1 MKNLCSLSSKIK
13 LVLILIFFL
22 SSNLC
27 IGNEYIVFNKLFK
40 GSGSS
45 YTLNNSSIST
55 ISAVTGV
62 GFKFTSQASTFA
74 TSLDGGSNV
83 QGTITYSNNGV
94 VTSISGTISRLFKTG
109 NTKDG
114 FYLYVNSTTAYL
126 IIIPGRESEFSAG
139 NSYNSDGS
147 FSYNDVVTVKDNQ
160 YAASNVRVDLPNATD
175 VNENANDLNAY
186 FTLSFSASRTS
197 SNGGVSFTPSIVNG
211 TTSSS
216 DLSSTI
222 YYRKNSSDSWST
234 VPSGGISVLYS
245 ENTIYLKVAITSDN
259 LPECAE
265 NFNLETGA
273 FTGSGA
279 SQINN
284 NYGVFGSANIIDDND
299 PLIWDG
305 SSSTNWDLA
314 DNWTPALSPN
324 SCYYIQIPAS
334 LSNYPDFTLS
344 STNTT
349 IAGLNIASGA
359 KLKLT
364 SGTLSVK
371 GPVVNDDNTNG
382 VYSDGTLELNGT
394 SAQTISGTGLFHN
407 VKINNANGVS
417 LSSGSTIITGI
428 LTPTAG
434 EITTNGRLVFRQNA
448 TDHGEVGQ
456 ISGCPRTVFTGN
468 VTIERYIPASN
479 RSFRFLTP
487 GVTTSTSIKQNWQEN
502 SNVTDPNAYP
512 NTTVG
517 SNNPILGYGT
527 HITGSTTGLNGFDAT
542 LTGNPSMY
550 TFNRSNQTW
559 EAIGNT
565 NTNTFSAGEAYRVL
579 IRGSRSTDLTS
590 NTPTIQ
596 ATTIRTTGALTTCDC
611 SFSTQPGTGVVGLL
625 SSTVGNYS
633 FIGNP
638 YWSVVD
644 FNSLTI
650 SGIEDNIYYWDP
662 TLAGSNNR
670 GVYVTYNKAN
680 NSKTIP
686 ASQVDQYIQPGQAFF
701 VKTTNS
707 TPSIAF
713 GESKKSN
720 GNKKNIFE
728 INRDIKA
735 PLEGSGPNVTNESSS
750 AIEKMF
756 ISLRM
761 KGMPN
766 NGISDGCLLS
776 YSDNFSI
783 AYGKEDASKMSNLDE
798 NIALVNDEIKHAILG
813 KKSDQILSNDTTHIS
828 LWNLY
833 EKTYTLEID
842 PRGMANDQ
850 KIYFVNNKNNTSTL
864 LKNNQLFEYE
874 FQPRAGEKTIND
886 FSIIV
891 GNQKGIEKNV
901 ERLLIYPNPAKDEI
915 QFILPNHE
923 IANWAKIFDTNGKL
937 IITTPIKQAENK
949 LRTSNLPKGNYL
961 LEIKTA
967 NRSFTSMFNK
977 L

>member
-1 MKNLCSLSSKIK
+1 
-13 LVLILIFFL
+13 
-22 SSNLC
+22 
-27 IGNEYIVFNKLFK
+27 
-40 GSGSS
+40 
-45 YTLNNSSIST
+45 
-55 ISAVTGV
+55 
-62 GFKFTSQASTFA
+62 
-74 TSLDGGSNV
+74 
-83 QGTITYSNNGV
+83 
-94 VTSISGTISRLFKTG
+94 
-109 NTKDG
+109 
-114 FYLYVNSTTAYL
+114 
-126 IIIPGRESEFSAG
+126 
-139 NSYNSDGS
+139 
-147 FSYNDVVTVKDNQ
+147 
-160 YAASNVRVDLPNATD
+160 
-175 VNENANDLNAY
+175 
-186 FTLSFSASRTS
+186 
-197 SNGGVSFTPSIVNG
+197 
-211 TTSSS
+211 
-216 DLSSTI
+216 
-222 YYRKNSSDSWST
+222 
-234 VPSGGISVLYS
+234 
-245 ENTIYLKVAITSDN
+245 
-259 LPECAE
+259 
-265 NFNLETGA
+265 
-273 FTGSGA
+273 
-279 SQINN
+279 
-284 NYGVFGSANIIDDND
+284 
-299 PLIWDG
+299 
-305 SSSTNWDLA
+305 
-314 DNWTPALSPN
+314 
-324 SCYYIQIPAS
+324 
-334 LSNYPDFTLS
+334 
-344 STNTT
+344 
-349 IAGLNIASGA
+349 
-359 KLKLT
+359 
-364 SGTLSVK
+364 
-371 GPVVNDDNTNG
+371 
-382 VYSDGTLELNGT
+382 
-394 SAQTISGTGLFHN
+394 
-407 VKINNANGVS
+407 
-417 LSSGSTIITGI
+417 
-428 LTPTAG
+428 
-434 EITTNGRLVFRQNA
+434 
-448 TDHGEVGQ
+448 
-456 ISGCPRTVFTGN
+456 
-468 VTIERYIPASN
+468 
-479 RSFRFLTP
+479 
-487 GVTTSTSIKQNWQEN
+487 
-502 SNVTDPNAYP
+502 
-512 NTTVG
+512 
-517 SNNPILGYGT
+517 
-527 HITGSTTGLNGFDAT
+527 

-579 IRGSRSTDLTS
+579 IRGSRATDLRT
-590 NTPTIQ
+590 NTPSLDATIIR
-596 ATTIRTTGALTTCDC
+596 ATGTLTTCDC
-611 SFSTQPGTGVVGLL
+611 SFSYQSGTGVVGLL
-625 SSTVGNYS
+625 SNTVGNYS

-662 TLAGSNNR
+662 TVSGSQNR
-670 GVYVTYNKAN
+670 GAYVTYNRTNGNQN
-680 NSKTIP
+680 NS
-686 ASQVDQYIQPGQAFF
+686 SRVNQYIQPGQAFF

-720 GNKKNIFE
+720 GNKTNIFE

-735 PLEGSGPNVTNESSS
+735 PLEGSGPNVTNEQSS

-766 NGISDGCLLS
+766 NSISDGCLLS
-776 YSDNFSI
+776 YSENFSN
-783 AYGKEDASKMSNLDE
+783 AYGREDASKMSNLDE

-850 KIYFVNNKNNTSTL
+850 KIYFVNNKNSTSTL

>member
-1 MKNLCSLSSKIK
+1 MKNLYSLSYKIK

-22 SSNLC
+22 SANVC
-27 IGNEYIVFNKLFK
+27 VGNEYIVFNKLFK

-45 YTLNNSSIST
+45 YTLNSNSIST

-62 GFKFTSQASTFA
+62 GFRFTSQSSTFA
-74 TSLDGGSNV
+74 TSLDGGNNV
-83 QGTITYSNNGV
+83 QGTITYLNNGV

-114 FYLYVNSTTAYL
+114 FYFYVNSTTAYL
-126 IIIPGRESEFSAG
+126 IIIPGRESEFSSG

-147 FSYNDVVTVKDNQ
+147 FDYNDVFSVKNTQ

-186 FTLSFSASRTS
+186 FTLSFSANRTS

-234 VPSGGISVLYS
+234 IPAGGISVLYS
-245 ENTIYLKVAITSDN
+245 ENTIYFKVAITSDN
-259 LPECAE
+259 VPECTE

-284 NYGVFGSANIIDDND
+284 NYGVFGSGNIIDDND
-299 PLIWDG
+299 PLIWNG

-314 DNWTPALSPN
+314 ANWTPNLSPG
-324 SCYYIQIPAS
+324 SCYYVQIPAS
-334 LSNYPDFTLS
+334 LSNYPDFTSS

-349 IAGLNIASGA
+349 IAGLNIASGG

-371 GPVVNDDNTNG
+371 GPVVNNDNTNG

-394 SAQTISGTGLFHN
+394 SAQTISGTGLFHD
-407 VKINNANGVS
+407 VKINNAAGVS

-428 LTPTAG
+428 LTPAAG

-456 ISGCPRTVFTGN
+456 ITGCPRTVFTGN

-502 SNVTDPNAYP
+502 SNVTNPNAYP
-512 NTTVG
+512 NTTAG
-517 SNNPILGYGT
+517 SNNPNLGYGT

-542 LTGNPSMY
+542 LTGNPSLFS
-550 TFNRSNQTW
+550 FNQGTQLWTS
-559 EAIGNT
+559 ISNT
-565 NTNTFSAGEAYRVL
+565 NTQTLSIGEAYRIL
-579 IRGSRSTDLTS
+579 IRGSRATDLTS
-590 NTPTIQ
+590 NTPSID
-596 ATTIRTTGALTTCDC
+596 ATTIRTVGALTTCDYV
-611 SFSTQPGTGVVGLL
+611 FNTGSVVPL
-625 SSTVGNYS
+625 SSTTGNYS

-644 FNSLTI
+644 WNSLTI
-650 SGIEDNIYYWDP
+650 SGVEDNIYYWDP
-662 TLAGSNNR
+662 TVSGSNNR
-670 GVYVTYNKAN
+670 GAYVTYNRTNGNQN
-680 NSKTIP
+680 N
-686 ASQVDQYIQPGQAFF
+686 ASRVDRYIQPGQAFF

-707 TPSIAF
+707 TPSITF

-728 INRDIKA
+728 INKDIKA
-735 PLEGSGPNVTNESSS
+735 PLEGSELNITNAASPK
-750 AIEKMF
+750 IEKLY
-756 ISLRM
+756 ISLRI
-761 KGMPN
+761 KDFPN
-766 NGISDGCLLS
+766 NINSDGCLLS
-776 YSDNFSI
+776 YSDNFSDS
-783 AYGKEDASKMSNLDE
+783 YGREDASKLQNLDE
-798 NIALVNDEIKHAILG
+798 NIALFSDGVNYAIMG
-813 KKSDQILSNDTTHIS
+813 KKSIQQDATDTATIS
-828 LWNLY
+828 LWNLN
-833 EKTYTLEID
+833 EKPYVIKID
-842 PRGMANDQ
+842 PSSFDKTKNL
-850 KIYFVNNKNNTSTL
+850 YFINKKNNTSLL
-864 LKNNQLFEYE
+864 LKPDEPFEYE
-874 FQPRAGEKTIND
+874 FQPLPGQKSSADFAIAVGGSRAATEGFAKANKLIVYPNPTSNELHYVLPAGEKATSIRIYNETGQTVILESGNAVSNTIKLLLLR
-886 FSIIV
+886 
-891 GNQKGIEKNV
+891 KGKYWLEVKT
-901 ERLLIYPNPAKDEI
+901 L
-915 QFILPNHE
+915 
-923 IANWAKIFDTNGKL
+923 TNKM
-937 IITTPIKQAENK
+937 ITSFHKQ
-949 LRTSNLPKGNYL
+949 
-961 LEIKTA
+961 
-967 NRSFTSMFNK
+967 
-977 L
+977 

>member
-1 MKNLCSLSSKIK
+1 MKRFKRIASP
-13 LVLILIFFL
+13 FFL
-22 SSNLC
+22 FLC
-27 IGNEYIVFNKLFK
+27 FACTQTYAQEYIVFNAVRFTSSKTNNQLDNIQNI
-40 GSGSS
+40 SGS
-45 YTLNNSSIST
+45 
-55 ISAVTGV
+55 
-62 GFKFTSQASTFA
+62 GFKFTSQNSTFA
-74 TSLDGGSNV
+74 LSKT
-83 QGTITYSNNGV
+83 SNNVNGTLTYINSSGTKISYSGSIEGKF
-94 VTSISGTISRLFKTG
+94 TSGNSTIGLYFISGTNYFILVVPGFESHGDLDNNDDPNFNSSGPDSEVESLKTTQQASNNVVVTMG
-109 NTKDG
+109 DASATESS
-114 FYLYVNSTTAYL
+114 STT
-126 IIIPGRESEFSAG
+126 
-139 NSYNSDGS
+139 
-147 FSYNDVVTVKDNQ
+147 
-160 YAASNVRVDLPNATD
+160 YAT
-175 VNENANDLNAY
+175 
-186 FTLSFSASRTS
+186 FTLSFTQNRSLNNTIT
-197 SNGGVSFTPSIVNG
+197 FTPTLTNG
-211 TTSSS
+211 TATSG
-216 DLSSTI
+216 DDFSTSMS
-222 YYRKNSSDSWST
+222 YSTDNSNWT
-234 VPSGGISVLYS
+234 
-245 ENTIYLKVAITSDN
+245 AITTTVSVAYDKN
-259 LPECAE
+259 TVYIRCSITDDTRPECVE
-265 NFNLETGA
+265 NFTLSTG
-273 FTGSGA
+273 TLTHSGTREVDNY
-279 SQINN
+279 SGVYGIGTINDN
-284 NYGVFGSANIIDDND
+284 ND
-299 PLIWDG
+299 PLIWNG

-314 DNWTPALSPN
+314 ANWTPNDLSPG
-324 SCYYIQIPAS
+324 SCYYVQIPAS
-334 LSNYPDFTLS
+334 LSRYPDFISS

-382 VYSDGTLELNGT
+382 VYGDGTLELNGT

-407 VKINNANGVS
+407 VKINNAAGVS
-417 LSSGSTIITGI
+417 LSSGSIIITGK

-456 ISGCPRTVFTGN
+456 ITGCPRTVFTGN
-468 VTIERYIPASN
+468 VTIERYIPSSN

-502 SNVTDPNAYP
+502 SNVNNPNAYP

-550 TFNRSNQTW
+550 TFNKSNQTW

-579 IRGSRSTDLTS
+579 IRGSRATDLRT
-590 NTPTIQ
+590 NTPSLDATI
-596 ATTIRTTGALTTCDC
+596 IRTTGTLTTCDC
-611 SFSTQPGTGVVGLL
+611 SFSYQSGTGVVGLL
-625 SSTVGNYS
+625 SNTVGNYS

-662 TLAGSNNR
+662 TVSGSQNR
-670 GVYVTYNKAN
+670 GAYVTYNRTNGNQN
-680 NSKTIP
+680 NS
-686 ASQVDQYIQPGQAFF
+686 SRVNQYIQPGQAFF

-720 GNKKNIFE
+720 GNKTNIFE
-728 INRDIKA
+728 INKGLET
-735 PLEGSGPNVTNESSS
+735 PVEGSGPNVTNEPSS

-776 YSDNFSI
+776 YSDNFSN

>member
-1 MKNLCSLSSKIK
+1 MKRFKRIASSIFLFLC
-13 LVLILIFFL
+13 FAC
-22 SSNLC
+22 NQTYAQ
-27 IGNEYIVFNKLFK
+27 EYIVFNAVRYTSSKTNNQLNNIQNI
-40 GSGSS
+40 SGS
-45 YTLNNSSIST
+45 
-55 ISAVTGV
+55 
-62 GFKFTSQASTFA
+62 GFKFTSQNSTFA
-74 TSLDGGSNV
+74 LSKT
-83 QGTITYSNNGV
+83 SNNING
-94 VTSISGTISRLFKTG
+94 TLTYINSSGTKISYSGSIEGKFISNGQGSPTIGLYFISGTNYFILVVPGYESDGDLDDNDDPSFNSSGIETAVDALKTTQQASNNVVVTMG
-109 NTKDG
+109 DASATESS
-114 FYLYVNSTTAYL
+114 STT
-126 IIIPGRESEFSAG
+126 
-139 NSYNSDGS
+139 
-147 FSYNDVVTVKDNQ
+147 
-160 YAASNVRVDLPNATD
+160 YAT
-175 VNENANDLNAY
+175 
-186 FTLSFSASRTS
+186 FTLSFTQNRSLNNTIT
-197 SNGGVSFTPSIVNG
+197 FTPTLTNG
-211 TTSSS
+211 TATSG
-216 DLSSTI
+216 DDFSTSMS
-222 YYRKNSSDSWST
+222 YSTDNSNWT
-234 VPSGGISVLYS
+234 
-245 ENTIYLKVAITSDN
+245 AITTTVSVAYDKN
-259 LPECAE
+259 TVYIRCSITDDTRPECVE
-265 NFNLETGA
+265 NFTLSTG
-273 FTGSGA
+273 TLTHSGTREVDNY
-279 SQINN
+279 SGVYGIGTINDN
-284 NYGVFGSANIIDDND
+284 ND
-299 PLIWDG
+299 PLIWNG

-314 DNWTPALSPN
+314 ANWTPNDLSPG
-324 SCYYIQIPAS
+324 SCYYVQIPAS
-334 LSNYPDFTLS
+334 LSRYPDFISS

-382 VYSDGTLELNGT
+382 VYGDGTLELNGT

-407 VKINNANGVS
+407 VKINNAAGVS

-456 ISGCPRTVFTGN
+456 ITGCPRTVFTGN

-479 RSFRFLTP
+479 RSFRLLTP

-512 NTTVG
+512 NTTAG
-517 SNNPILGYGT
+517 TNNPNPGYGM
-527 HITGSTTGLNGFDAT
+527 HITGSTTGQDGFDAT
-542 LTGNPSMY
+542 LTGNPSMF
-550 TFNRSNQTW
+550 TFNNATQQW
-559 EAIGNT
+559 GAIGNT
-565 NTNTFSAGEAYRVL
+565 NTNTFSVGQAYRVL
-579 IRGSRSTDLTS
+579 IRGSRATDLRTNVPVPDNTILRVTGTLKTCSYVFNTTDSPIRLTGTS
-590 NTPTIQ
+590 
-596 ATTIRTTGALTTCDC
+596 GD
-611 SFSTQPGTGVVGLL
+611 F
-625 SSTVGNYS
+625 S

-638 YWSVVD
+638 FWSIVD
-644 FNSLTI
+644 WSSLST
-650 SGIEDNIYYWDP
+650 SGVEDNLYYWDP
-662 TLAGSNNR
+662 TLNGTNNR
-670 GVYVTYNKAN
+670 GVYVTYNRSTNLKSN
-680 NSKTIP
+680 NS
-686 ASQVDQYIQPGQAFF
+686 SNVDRYIQPGQAFF
-701 VKTTNS
+701 VKS
-707 TPSIAF
+707 TSSSPSVTF
-713 GESKKSN
+713 TEDKKSN
-720 GNKKNIFE
+720 GNRRSVFQKNESIE
-728 INRDIKA
+728 K
-735 PLEGSGPNVTNESSS
+735 PVEGSEAVQTDQQITNFEKLSVVLKINGMANRVS
-750 AIEKMF
+750 A
-756 ISLRM
+756 
-761 KGMPN
+761 
-766 NGISDGCLLS
+766 DGCLLI
-776 YSDNFSI
+776 YGKEFSN
-783 AYGKEDASKMSNLDE
+783 AYGREDASKMSNLDE

-901 ERLLIYPNPAKDEI
+901 ERLLIYPNPAKYEI